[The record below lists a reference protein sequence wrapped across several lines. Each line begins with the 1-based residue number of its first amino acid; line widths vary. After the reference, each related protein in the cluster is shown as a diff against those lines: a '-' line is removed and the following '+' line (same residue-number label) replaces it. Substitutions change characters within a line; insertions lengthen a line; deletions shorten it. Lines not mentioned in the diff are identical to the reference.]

1 MAKLFT
7 IGCSNQTVETFID
20 TLKKYQVDSVVDVRS
35 TPYSKY
41 TPQFNAEKLA
51 VSLKKN
57 GIFYI
62 PFADEFGARRNESE
76 AYVNNKVDFSKVIS
90 LPIFKSGVKRIE
102 NGLRK
107 GHNIALMCTEKD
119 PMDCHRFSL
128 VARGIKEIAG
138 IDSEHILISGET
150 ETTEQV
156 NQRII
161 EKYDLG
167 PTLFDSNPANAID
180 RAYAIIGKEIAYK
193 VSDDKESYD

>member
-7 IGCSNQTVETFID
+7 IGCSNQAVETFID

-41 TPQFNAEKLA
+41 TPQFNSEKLA

-76 AYVNNKVDFSKVIS
+76 VYVNNKVDFSKVIS

-102 NGLRK
+102 NGLTK

-128 VARGIKEIAG
+128 VARGIKEVAG
-138 IDSEHILISGET
+138 IDSEHILISGEK

-167 PTLFDSNPANAID
+167 PTLFDADPANAVA
-180 RAYAIIGKEIAYK
+180 RAYTIIGREIAYK
-193 VSDDKESYD
+193 VSEDEGNYD